1 MQGIQGRIASGVEW
15 VPSTCKYS
23 GAGEEIVLTKLSERV
38 FILPGGVNIGVLRI
52 DDRRCALID
61 TGLNDSSAKKAIKA
75 ARDGLGSDVVA
86 IVTTHGH
93 ADHFGGNATVVKRTG
108 ARVYAP
114 ALDEAIL
121 KYPILQPALL
131 YGGADPI
138 DSMRTNFML
147 ADPSPVDVI
156 YDAGPLDVDGLRV
169 DAVSLAGHSPNQMGI
184 LVDDVFFAADVVLPE
199 SVLDK
204 YRIPYLFSLT
214 DHLTAL
220 DRCTEVSANHVVP
233 GHGPLLE
240 GITELRN
247 RNLSVVTETMDLVT
261 AYCDVPRTSGEI
273 MTHVLNGREATV
285 SDAPG
290 YYLLQPTINAYLT
303 HLTRGG
309 ELVHEIARNRSTWQR
324 T

>member
-1 MQGIQGRIASGVEW
+1 
-15 VPSTCKYS
+15 
-23 GAGEEIVLTKLSERV
+23 VLIKLSERV
-38 FILPGGVNIGVLRI
+38 FILSGGVNIGVLRI
-52 DDRRCALID
+52 DDSRCALID
-61 TGLNDSSAKKAIKA
+61 TGLNDTSAKRAIKA
-75 ARDGLGSDVVA
+75 AREELGSDVTA

-93 ADHFGGNATVVKRTG
+93 ADHFGGNATVVKRTC

-138 DSMRTNFML
+138 DSMRTSFML
-147 ADPSPVDVI
+147 ADASPVDVI
-156 YDAGPLDVDGLRV
+156 YDAGPLDVDGLRI

-184 LVDDVFFAADVVLPE
+184 IVDDVFFAADVVLPE
-199 SVLDK
+199 SILDK

-214 DHLTAL
+214 EHLTAL
-220 DRCTEVSANHVVP
+220 ARCTDMTARHVVP

-240 GITELRN
+240 DITELRD
-247 RNLSVVTETMDLVT
+247 RNLCVVMGTMDLVT

-273 MTHVLNGREATV
+273 MTHVLYGREAKV
-285 SDAPG
+285 MDAPG

-303 HLTRGG
+303 HLTRSG
-309 ELVHEIARNRSTWQR
+309 ELNHEIARNASSWQR
-324 T
+324 A